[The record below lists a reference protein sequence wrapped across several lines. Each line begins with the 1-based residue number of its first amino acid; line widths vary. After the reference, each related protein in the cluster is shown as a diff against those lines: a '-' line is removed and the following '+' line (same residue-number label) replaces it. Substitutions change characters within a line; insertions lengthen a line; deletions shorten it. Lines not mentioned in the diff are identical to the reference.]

1 MAAANKV
8 KRLYPLH
15 VLQLS
20 TIVKRTSVK
29 GLFEKKTHCEA
40 FSKRNGKYNFI
51 DWIYNS
57 LYTSRN
63 KLVALL
69 AISDQERS
77 KNNLRQFQTIV
88 FSYRS

>member
-1 MAAANKV
+1 MYYNYQQSLKGHQWKGFSKRRLTV
-8 KRLYPLH
+8 KLLP
-15 VLQLS
+15 
-20 TIVKRTSVK
+20 
-29 GLFEKKTHCEA
+29 
-40 FSKRNGKYNFI
+40 KRNGKYNFI